1 MRVAAAVAVCLAVA
15 LAGCSGGDDVAAP
28 GGARLPGA
36 ADAAGAPVP
45 AGESPAAMPQGTLE
59 AVGVELGTAIDA
71 DGRVLRPEARVRP
84 GDTAHVS
91 LVTVGDASAAM
102 LGAEWRDAQGSV
114 LHRDERAISAAGPAV
129 HTFSLKPE
137 SGWAEGQHEV
147 TLSLDGE
154 VAGTREFE
162 VR

>member
-28 GGARLPGA
+28 DA
-36 ADAAGAPVP
+36 ADAESAALPT
-45 AGESPAAMPQGTLE
+45 GESPAALPQGTLE

-84 GDTAHVS
+84 GDTVHVS
-91 LVTVGDASAAM
+91 LVTVGDAPAVT
-102 LGAEWRDAQGSV
+102 LGAEWRNAEGAV
-114 LHRDERAISAAGPAV
+114 LHRDERAIQTAGPAV

-137 SGWAEGQHEV
+137 SGWAAGRHEV

-162 VR
+162 LR